1 MTHLWVRS
9 EQRDNEKRTPLTPE
23 GAKNLLEQG
32 LRVSVEESPHRI
44 LPIAEFKAA
53 GCEIVAQ
60 NSWTKAPDN
69 AIILGLKELPEDGTA
84 LRHRHIMFGHA
95 FKGQHSGAAL
105 LKRFKAGQ
113 GTLYDLEY
121 LTDEAGKRVAA
132 FGYWAGYVGAAVSL
146 KCWHAQQQGE
156 TCPALTPYQGQEHL
170 LSDLKQDLN
179 AIASH
184 PRPTALVIGALGRVG
199 RGASDLCTAM
209 NLAVT
214 QWDIK
219 ETAHGGPFPE
229 ILEHDLFFNCILAT
243 PEAPVFVDKSALTRA
258 RRLSVIGDI
267 ACDPDSDYN
276 PIPIYRSATT
286 WAKPALTVAD
296 PPRLD
301 VMAIDNLPSL
311 LPLES
316 SQDFAAQLLP
326 WLMKLDKLSAG
337 VWSRAETVFKHKVR
351 EV

>member
-23 GAKNLLEQG
+23 GAKTLLEQG

-60 NSWTKAPDN
+60 KSWTKAPDN

-146 KCWHAQQQGE
+146 KCWHAQQQG
-156 TCPALTPYQGQEHL
+156 
-170 LSDLKQDLN
+170 
-179 AIASH
+179 
-184 PRPTALVIGALGRVG
+184 GRRHHGGDPQG
-199 RGASDLCTAM
+199 RGHLRVDQAGNGTGQQQ
-209 NLAVT
+209 VKF
-214 QWDIK
+214 Q
-219 ETAHGGPFPE
+219 FPPG
-229 ILEHDLFFNCILAT
+229 AT
-243 PEAPVFVDKSALTRA
+243 L
-258 RRLSVIGDI
+258 GQG
-267 ACDPDSDYN
+267 CG
-276 PIPIYRSATT
+276 
-286 WAKPALTVAD
+286 
-296 PPRLD
+296 
-301 VMAIDNLPSL
+301 
-311 LPLES
+311 
-316 SQDFAAQLLP
+316 
-326 WLMKLDKLSAG
+326 AG
-337 VWSRAETVFKHKVR
+337 EP
-351 EV
+351 